1 MRSIL
6 LQLERLRRHYEIAF
20 RTYDQISLLDLSHSL
35 RIWADLKPTL
45 RHTVPAFEATTA
57 FKSAIPAK
65 KVVKLARQHRHIFAY
80 MPGGVV
86 THASN
91 GHLVSGLDTE
101 GPQGQ
106 FSMGCSAKVNT
117 DGSMELKNF
126 SWVALVPEQPAIQA
140 LEAADVSRGN
150 FSQWMGAEVARVGYL
165 DSAGTLVRAS
175 ISREQMI
182 RRVANTLDGSHPS
195 TGQQSGNLENSL
207 DAPIQELLKFKMG
220 GLPVPYF
227 ILLKVAQDLL
237 EIAPKLI
244 AKADSKGAA

>member
-6 LQLERLRRHYEIAF
+6 LQLERLRRHYETAY
-20 RTYDQISLLDLSHSL
+20 RTYDEISLLDLSHSL
-35 RIWADLKPTL
+35 RIWADLKSTL
-45 RHTVPAFEATTA
+45 PQTIPAFQTTAA

-80 MPGGVV
+80 MPGGVI
-86 THASN
+86 THATN
-91 GHLVSGLDTE
+91 GHLASGPDTE

-106 FSMGCSAKVNT
+106 FSIGCSFKINT

-126 SWVALVPEQPAIQA
+126 SWVALALEQPAIKA
-140 LEAADVSRGN
+140 LDAADISRGN

-165 DSAGTLVRAS
+165 EGAGTLVRTS

-195 TGQQSGNLENSL
+195 MGQQSCNTENRL
-207 DAPIQELLKFKMG
+207 DAPVQELLKFKMG

-237 EIAPKLI
+237 EIAPRLI
-244 AKADSKGAA
+244 EKSESKSAA